1 MLTYADV
8 CCREL
13 NITGA
18 ALGKM
23 CWSFPPLMSL
33 SIDSNI
39 KLKLRYL
46 FRYMNV
52 SKDVI
57 VAQPQVLTLLAL
69 LVASGTQF
77 TCFTSTKVPILT
89 PEELP
94 QLLAYSLRGRIYPR
108 FKHINQI
115 GAQGQASLS
124 SLLSIPGMLTYADVC

>member
-23 CWSFPPLMSL
+23 CWSFPPLLSL
-33 SIDSNI
+33 SIDGNI

-57 VAQPQVLTLLAL
+57 VAQPQVLSLLAP
-69 LVASGTQF
+69 F
-77 TCFTSTKVPILT
+77 TCSVYL
-89 PEELP
+89 
-94 QLLAYSLRGRIYPR
+94 
-108 FKHINQI
+108 
-115 GAQGQASLS
+115 
-124 SLLSIPGMLTYADVC
+124 